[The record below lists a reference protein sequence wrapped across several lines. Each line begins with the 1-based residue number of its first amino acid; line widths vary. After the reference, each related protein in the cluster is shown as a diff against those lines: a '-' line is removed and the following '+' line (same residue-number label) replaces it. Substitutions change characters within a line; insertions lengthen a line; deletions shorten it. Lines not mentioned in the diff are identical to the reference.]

1 MKLNKIKLHELSD
14 VELNEREMRNIL
26 GGYSCGCNY
35 AGTPG
40 GSSTEDNRDAN
51 AQYGYTSATTSAPTP
66 APIHYSGAYSSCNP
80 HPQAGGSP
88 C

>member
-35 AGTPG
+35 AGQPG
-40 GSSTEDNRDAN
+40 GSSTSENGEAN
-51 AQYGYTSATTSAPTP
+51 KKYGYTSATTMTP
-66 APIHYSGAYSSCNP
+66 LQVVCVWNCNP
-80 HPQAGGSP
+80 QDNTCH
-88 C
+88 